1 MKVHKPGQDAFT
13 LIELLTVIAII
24 AVLMSLFM
32 AVFSKVK
39 ESAKQASAKNDL
51 VAIVGAV
58 NSFYSDYGVYPIT
71 PPTSG
76 SGTEVTFAS
85 DNSDLMYTLRGVA
98 EGANTGNVLN
108 PKVTVYL
115 DVPGVKNPLSPKSGI
130 FNGIWYDPWGPQPGK
145 PESGVY
151 HVRIDGSYSN
161 MVSDPYPVRG
171 GSGGGSGGGGGSGWG
186 PPPPP
191 STPSTTVPLGVI
203 AWSLAATGVQTY
215 ELQDQVLSWR

>member
-1 MKVHKPGQDAFT
+1 MKAREQGASAFT
-13 LIELLTVIAII
+13 LIELLTVISII
-24 AVLMSLFM
+24 AVLMSLFYT
-32 AVFSKVK
+32 VFGKVK

-51 VAIVGAV
+51 VEIVGAV
-58 NSFYSDYGVYPIT
+58 NNFYVDYGVYPIT
-71 PPTSG
+71 PPVSG

-98 EGANTGNVLN
+98 DGANTGNVLN
-108 PKVTVYL
+108 PKETVYM
-115 DVPGVKNPLSPKSGI
+115 DVPGVKNTLSPKSGI
-130 FNGIWYDPWGPQPGK
+130 FNGIWYDPWGPQQGK

-171 GSGGGSGGGGGSGWG
+171 GSGGGSGWG
-186 PPPPP
+186 AAP
-191 STPSTTVPLGVI
+191 TPASSSETVPLGVI

>member
-1 MKVHKPGQDAFT
+1 MKAHKPRPHAFT

-24 AVLMSLFM
+24 AVLMSLFS
-32 AVFSKVK
+32 AVFSRAK

-51 VAIVGAV
+51 VQIVAAV
-58 NSFYSDYGVYPIT
+58 NNFYVDYGVYPIT
-71 PPTSG
+71 PQTSG
-76 SGTEVTFAS
+76 TGTEVTFAS

-98 EGANTGNVLN
+98 EGANAGNVLN
-108 PKVTVYL
+108 PKETVYL
-115 DVPGVKNPLSPKSGI
+115 DVPGVKNTLSPKSGI
-130 FNGIWYDPWGPQPGK
+130 FNGIWYDPWGPQQGK

-161 MVSDPYPVRG
+161 MVSDPYPARG
-171 GSGGGSGGGGGSGWG
+171 GDGGGSGWG
-186 PPPPP
+186 APP
-191 STPSTTVPLGVI
+191 TPSSSSATVPLGVI